1 MSSKSL
7 IIIGG
12 GPGGYAAALEAAR
25 HKCRVTLIEQQD
37 VGGTC
42 LNRGCIPSKFFLSKS
57 KQLADALHLAES
69 GIQVRLEQI
78 RIRALLD
85 QKNTVVSTLRQR
97 MEQALKTAAV
107 ERLTGQARLVSPTD
121 VEILTAF
128 QPAQKRSAD
137 AIILATG
144 STPVV
149 PKTFPTVPSIFN
161 SNTIFDLNYLPSH
174 LVVLGGGYIGCE
186 LACAFQGLG
195 SKVTLIE
202 KEPRLLATQPEFE
215 AAGSLLHRAFE
226 KRGMTVW
233 TRTELLSVTPVDD
246 QRLRLHCSN
255 GETFE
260 ANALLLALGRA
271 PNVQPL
277 NLEKI
282 GLPLENGKLKVNA
295 SMQTSIPS
303 IYAVGDIVSPLPLAH
318 VASRE
323 AEIAVAHILGE
334 KRSISYS
341 DIPRCIYTWPEAAA
355 VGMTEEQAKQSGAQ
369 VRVDRYHLAAS
380 SKAMVEQETE
390 GFWMILSEEKTHKIL
405 GGLIVGPHATELIHL
420 LALSLR
426 AGLKA
431 QDILET
437 VFAHPTLAEGFQ
449 EAMARS
455 LASRDRVQGPRL

>member
-107 ERLTGQARLVSPTD
+107 ERLTGPARLVSPTD

-186 LACAFQGLG
+186 LACAFQ
-195 SKVTLIE
+195 
-202 KEPRLLATQPEFE
+202 
-215 AAGSLLHRAFE
+215 
-226 KRGMTVW
+226 
-233 TRTELLSVTPVDD
+233 
-246 QRLRLHCSN
+246 
-255 GETFE
+255 
-260 ANALLLALGRA
+260 
-271 PNVQPL
+271 
-277 NLEKI
+277 
-282 GLPLENGKLKVNA
+282 
-295 SMQTSIPS
+295 
-303 IYAVGDIVSPLPLAH
+303 
-318 VASRE
+318 
-323 AEIAVAHILGE
+323 
-334 KRSISYS
+334 
-341 DIPRCIYTWPEAAA
+341 
-355 VGMTEEQAKQSGAQ
+355 
-369 VRVDRYHLAAS
+369 
-380 SKAMVEQETE
+380 
-390 GFWMILSEEKTHKIL
+390 
-405 GGLIVGPHATELIHL
+405 
-420 LALSLR
+420 
-426 AGLKA
+426 
-431 QDILET
+431 
-437 VFAHPTLAEGFQ
+437 
-449 EAMARS
+449 
-455 LASRDRVQGPRL
+455 

>member
-12 GPGGYAAALEAAR
+12 GPGGYAAALDAAR
-25 HKCRVTLIEQQD
+25 RKLRVTLIDQQD
-37 VGGTC
+37 IGGAC

-57 KQLADALHLAES
+57 KRLADALHLADA
-69 GIQVRLEQI
+69 GIQVRLEHI
-78 RIRALLD
+78 RLGPLIE
-85 QKNTVVSTLRQR
+85 QKNNLLSTLRQR
-97 MEQALKTAAV
+97 MEQALKSASV
-107 ERLTGQARLVSPTD
+107 ERLTGQARFLSAHR
-121 VEILTAF
+121 VEIHASEKPPQQLE
-128 QPAQKRSAD
+128 AD
-137 AIILATG
+137 AILLATG
-144 STPVV
+144 STPLI
-149 PKTFPTVPSIFN
+149 PKTFPKSPVLFNSDSIF
-161 SNTIFDLNYLPSH
+161 SLDRLPSH

-215 AAGSLLHRAFE
+215 AAGAILQRAFE

-233 TRTELLSVTPVDD
+233 TRTELKAVTPIDD
-246 QRLRLHCSN
+246 QHLRLQCSN

-271 PNVQPL
+271 PNL
-277 NLEKI
+277 GSLDIEKAGLALEKGRLI
-282 GLPLENGKLKVNA
+282 VNA
-295 SMQTSIPS
+295 SMQTSVPS
-303 IYAVGDIVSPLPLAH
+303 IYAIGDLVSPLPLAH

-323 AEIAVAHILGE
+323 GEVAVAHLTGE
-334 KRSISYS
+334 KRSITYP
-341 DIPRCIYTWPEAAA
+341 DIPRCIYTWPEAAS
-355 VGMTEEQAKQSGAQ
+355 VGLTEEQAKQAGLN
-369 VRVDRYHLAAS
+369 VRVDRYHWAAS
-380 SKAMVEQETE
+380 SKAMLEQETE
-390 GFWMILSEEKTHKIL
+390 GFWMILSDAATHKIL

-426 AGLKA
+426 AGLTA
-431 QDILET
+431 RAVVDT

-455 LASRDRVQGPRL
+455 LTTRSITPGGRG